1 LLRLY
6 HISHLLQNVGE
17 IIPAVDLKAPLLSS
31 GFSLDQLLSLIAV
44 VINMFRLPYFLK
56 SDMKA
61 DNSPKSLQKKTTAML
76 LFLLKKV

>member
-1 LLRLY
+1 MGDTLIVGSRQLFPA
-6 HISHLLQNVGE
+6 IGFKHLKIGYFV
-17 IIPAVDLKAPLLSS
+17 I
-31 GFSLDQLLSLIAV
+31 IAV